1 MAAKRTQY
9 ASPFARRR
17 SLEYTWMFTHAY
29 MQHMLLLTAAV
40 APQCASSHILASLAA
55 QQAGGQ
61 SVRCKY
67 SGTATGP
74 VMLSANNHHTIVSP
88 HGVGMHFLPIRNY
101 RFSWCL
107 PPAAANSCSAMVSM
121 LLCCMFACAFLIH
134 STWSIC
140 VQSVLC
146 PCRMPKPLLEAAPST
161 ALLLQKHGL
170 FMGILVAS

>member
-1 MAAKRTQY
+1 MAGRLAAKRTQY

-121 LLCCMFACAFLIH
+121 LAMLHVCMCIPYSLNMEYLRAIGA
-134 STWSIC
+134 
-140 VQSVLC
+140 V
-146 PCRMPKPLLEAAPST
+146 PLSHAETS
-161 ALLLQKHGL
+161 
-170 FMGILVAS
+170 S